1 MSSEFEN
8 FQQAILAIVAQQNQK
23 IADLEARNEN
33 QQHQIATL
41 QEQREELQNLHYGT
55 SERFLLL
62 EQNKRHAE
70 AEIEKLKEELKKQD
84 NQQLQNDMANLS
96 KDNQK
101 LREEIE
107 ELRRL
112 FHGHYHFPSVFHD
125 HTGQCTT
132 GAYVGGQSIAK

>member
-1 MSSEFEN
+1 MSSEFEK
-8 FQQAILAIVAQQNQK
+8 FQHSILAIVAQQNQK
-23 IADLEARNEN
+23 IADLEAKNEN
-33 QQHQIATL
+33 QQKQIATL
-41 QEQREELQNLHYGT
+41 QEQKEELQNLHYGT

-84 NQQLQNDMANLS
+84 NQ
-96 KDNQK
+96 K
-101 LREEIE
+101 LREEID
-107 ELRRL
+107 ELKRL

-132 GAYVGGQSIAK
+132 GAYFGGQSIAK